1 MQFAAGDRVMVR
13 GERWVVDEAA
23 EFTDCTA
30 LKLSAAGLPGSQAP
44 LRERLGAETRTC
56 ELLLPFDR
64 PVRLTELRRIR
75 AVGRRLWMRHLHAT
89 LSELRTVG
97 ELRAAAGAAI
107 DILPFQLEPA
117 LALIMGRA
125 SRFLLADEVGL
136 GKTIQAG
143 LMLAELQRRGWCE
156 RALILTPSGLR
167 RQWADELQRRFAI
180 DAAVI
185 DSASLS
191 ALASTLP
198 PDVNPWSLEGVSI
211 TSIDFVKQPEVLQ
224 GLSSQSWDMVI
235 VDEAHL
241 ASAPSQRYQAAHLLT
256 TRSRHVVLLT
266 ATPHAGD
273 DASYRALCD
282 LGRLGGTDPMVLFR
296 RTRAQANV
304 PRTRRVHLLRVGLG
318 PHATELHRVL
328 ALYVARL
335 WQIARVTG
343 RHDVR
348 LVAMVLSKRAFSS
361 ARSLAS
367 SVERRLSAISGQAPW
382 PAQSALPFEPETDFS
397 DDAPFPVA
405 PAFVS
410 LSEEEAALRQ
420 LLEAARRAQEDEGKM
435 HVLRRLLRRVKEP
448 IIIFTEYRDTLET
461 LERAFRT
468 LRRTTVLHGGRTPQE
483 RRDAVEAFASGRAD
497 LLLAT
502 DAGAEGLNLQS
513 RCRLVVNLE
522 LPWSPTRLE
531 QRIGR
536 VDRIGQSRTVHALN
550 LFADGTAE
558 STVLAA
564 LLRRLDRIQASEI
577 EIAASVI
584 DRAPL
589 PVRSTAV
596 PGAFSESVDLQARAH
611 AEGARLERMR
621 STLRIRSSLA
631 EGVIPVTC
639 IRSRAITS
647 GACAIW
653 FVRVRI
659 ANRAGRLV
667 EDALVPIAVPDAP
680 NAMARVTGTMRRR
693 VVRARAERLV
703 DDVGPLAVAVATQVA
718 RDRAKAI
725 GAESAEWVRRAVR
738 REDHLSRAASNAVAP
753 LVQAGLFDNRAIASS
768 QDAQRQ
774 QRRFIDHGARR
785 SALLEASATACLAH
799 EPQIALILIPCWLG

>member
-13 GERWVVDEAA
+13 GERWVVDAAA

-44 LRERLGAETRTC
+44 LPERFGAASRSC

-64 PVRLTELRRIR
+64 PVRLTELGRIR

-89 LSELRTVG
+89 LSELRTFG
-97 ELRAAAGAAI
+97 ELRAAADAAI

-180 DAAVI
+180 DATVVDAG
-185 DSASLS
+185 SLS
-191 ALASTLP
+191 AVASSLP

-224 GLSSQSWDMVI
+224 GLASQTWDIVI
-235 VDEAHL
+235 VDEAHQ
-241 ASAPSQRYQAAHLLT
+241 ASAPSQRYQAAHLLAG
-256 TRSRHVVLLT
+256 RSRHVVLLT

-273 DASYRALCD
+273 DASYRSLCD
-282 LGRLGGTDPMVLFR
+282 LGRLGETDSMALFR
-296 RTRAQANV
+296 RTREQAIV

-318 PHATELHRVL
+318 VHATELHRVL
-328 ALYVARL
+328 AVYVARL

-343 RHDVR
+343 RHEIR
-348 LVAMVLSKRAFSS
+348 LVAMVLGKRAFSS
-361 ARSLAS
+361 ASSLAF
-367 SVERRLSAISGQAPW
+367 SVERRLEAISGQQPQ
-382 PAQSALPFEPETDFS
+382 PAQSALPFEPDTGSCDE
-397 DDAPFPVA
+397 APLPVE
-405 PAFVS
+405 PAFGS
-410 LSEEEAALRQ
+410 SSEEEAALRQ
-420 LLEAARRAQEDEGKM
+420 LLEAARRAQEDEGKVR
-435 HVLRRLLRRVKEP
+435 VLRKLLRRVKEP
-448 IIIFTEYRDTLET
+448 IIIFTEYRDTLEA
-461 LERAFRT
+461 LELAFRT
-468 LRRTTVLHGGRTPQE
+468 LRKTTVLHGGRTPQE
-483 RRDAVEAFASGRAD
+483 RRDAVEAFVSGRAD

-522 LPWSPTRLE
+522 LPWNPTRLE

-558 STVLAA
+558 SSVLAA

-589 PVRSTAV
+589 PVRRAAN
-596 PGAFSESVDLQARAH
+596 PGAFTESVDLRSRAH
-611 AEGARLERMR
+611 AEVARLERMR
-621 STLRIRSSLA
+621 ATLQVRSSLA
-631 EGVIPVTC
+631 EGVIPVTR
-639 IRSRAITS
+639 IRSQVFTS

-667 EDALVPIAVPDAP
+667 EDALVPIAAPDAP
-680 NAMARVTGTMRRR
+680 NAGVGVRVGIRRR
-693 VVRARAERLV
+693 LVRARAERLH
-703 DDVGPLAVAVATQVA
+703 DGVGALAVAVATQVA
-718 RDRAKAI
+718 HERAEAI
-725 GAESAEWVRRAVR
+725 RAESAEWVRRAVG
-738 REDHLSRAASNAVAP
+738 REDHLSRAVSNAIAP
-753 LVQAGLFDNRAIASS
+753 LVQAGLFDNRAIASR

-774 QRRFIDHGARR
+774 QRSATDDGGRR

-799 EPQIALILIPCWLG
+799 EPQIALILIAC